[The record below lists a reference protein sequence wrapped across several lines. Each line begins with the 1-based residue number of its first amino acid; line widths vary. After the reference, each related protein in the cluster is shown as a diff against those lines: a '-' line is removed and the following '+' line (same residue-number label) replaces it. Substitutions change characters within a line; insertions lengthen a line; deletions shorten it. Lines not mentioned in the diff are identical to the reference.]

1 MALSATTH
9 WEVRNAGSDSV
20 CSGGFDPGQTAG
32 MNTDGA
38 ATLATSTA
46 PVFTSAS
53 YSFVAGDVGAWVFIG
68 AGTNWIAGWYKI
80 ASVAG
85 GAATLNATHEQ
96 YSLYP
101 CGVSAFDG
109 CATVASPT
117 GATWS
122 IDYSQQSARRFAY
135 TDLAS
140 SGAGLTASSAAF
152 PFSKEQVGNAI
163 YVTAGTNWTAGVYV
177 LASVA
182 AGVGTFLGAANMT
195 TGAGASGVGSMG
207 GAFASVGM
215 VGAYHVAGNSIWLPY
230 NATASAVGSTTSNV
244 STGRITLAAG
254 TSTLHTLIRGY
265 DVARGDETSNRPSIK
280 WGINSVGFNAI
291 TTGLA
296 SDLENI
302 IVDGDRATGSNNNA
316 GISFGSTGS
325 ARRIKVMNCKAAPIT
340 VNGVVSITGL
350 ELSNN
355 ATAFSFGTTTL
366 FLKDSYIHD
375 NITNVALTGSSG
387 TLICD
392 NVIFNSNAVGGV
404 SLTASAFFQFNN
416 CVFYGN
422 GYGVLVSS
430 NVYDG
435 RFRNCI
441 FDSQTG
447 YGIQLSG
454 SYAGISTTNCAYY
467 NNTSGQIGA
476 SVPLNWR
483 NKGAITLSASPF
495 VNPASG
501 DFRLNSNAGGGAL
514 LKSAG
519 YPSTFPGLTWASNIP
534 IGLTVNK
541 AGSAGGGGYF
551 SPF

>member
-1 MALSATTH
+1 
-9 WEVRNAGSDSV
+9 
-20 CSGGFDPGQTAG
+20 

-53 YSFVAGDVGAWVFIG
+53 YSFVAGDVGASIFIG
-68 AGTNWIAGWYKI
+68 AGTNWRTGFYKI

-101 CGVSAFDG
+101 HGVSILNG

-122 IDYSQQSARRFAY
+122 IDYSQQASRRFAY

-140 SGAGLTASSAAF
+140 TGAGLTASSAGK

-195 TGAGASGVGSMG
+195 TGVGSSGVGSMG
-207 GAFASVGM
+207 GAFASIGM
-215 VGAYHVAGNSIWLPY
+215 AGAYHVPGNSIWIPY
-230 NATASAVGSTTSNV
+230 NATPISVGSTTSNV
-244 STGRITLAAG
+244 STGRLTLSAG
-254 TSTLHTLIRGY
+254 TSTLHTVVRGY
-265 DVARGDETSNRPSIK
+265 DVSRGDETANRPSIK

-296 SDLENI
+296 SDIENL

-350 ELSNN
+350 ELANN
-355 ATAFSFGTTTL
+355 ASSFSFGSTTL
-366 FLKDSYIHD
+366 YLKDSYIRD
-375 NITNVALTGSSG
+375 NITSVAITGTSG

-392 NVIFNSNAVGGV
+392 NTIFKSNAIGGASV
-404 SLTASAFFQFNN
+404 TAAGIFQFNN

-422 GYGVLVSS
+422 GYGVLVSA

-454 SYAGISTTNCAYY
+454 VYAGISVTNCAYY

-476 SVPLNWR
+476 SLPLNYR
-483 NKGAITLSASPF
+483 NSGGVTLSASPF
-495 VNPASG
+495 VDPASG
-501 DFRLNSNAGGGAL
+501 DFRLNSNGGGGTL
-514 LKSAG
+514 LKTAG
-519 YPSTFPGLTWASNIP
+519 YPSTFPGLTWATNFP
-534 IGLTVNK
+534 IGLAVNK
-541 AGSAGGGGYF
+541 PGTAGGGGYF
-551 SPF
+551 NPF